1 MFNLYRVSHPLIIV
15 VALSG
20 ALLADESA
28 KSSSAIATDSAVAE
42 ILKEVEARHGGQPAV
57 DRWASGTIRYTTHGG
72 VFPMAIGQTQI
83 TEAFKYPGHVRRLAS
98 IHSPDGQKK
107 SELLFVINANGGW
120 MVARGKDPL
129 PMDPAGANR
138 RLHPFADICNV
149 PQLLRS
155 SKDASNEGIVDID
168 GIRAILIRIPKN
180 DSPTLDVFVDVQSGL
195 IIKTLSGIVDPK
207 SGRRATVE
215 TRLKDYTEKINGGPV
230 PMSFSVSI
238 DGSLSVAVDIH
249 SVKFT
254 DEHPPGTFQFQ
265 IPW

>member
-1 MFNLYRVSHPLIIV
+1 MFHLYRVSHLAITVIV
-15 VALSG
+15 LSG
-20 ALLADESA
+20 PLLADESA
-28 KSSSAIATDSAVAE
+28 KPSSAIATDSAVAE

-72 VFPMAIGQTQI
+72 VLPMAIGQAQI
-83 TEAFKYPGHVRRLAS
+83 TEAFNYPGRVRRLAS
-98 IHSPDGQKK
+98 MHSPDGQKK

-129 PMDPAGANR
+129 PMDPDYANR
-138 RLHPFADICNV
+138 RLHAFAGICNV
-149 PQLLRS
+149 PQLFRS
-155 SKDASNEGIVDID
+155 STDASNEGIVDID
-168 GIRAILIRIPKN
+168 GTRAILIRIPNN

-195 IIKTLSGIVDPK
+195 IIKTLSSIVDPE

-215 TRLKDYTEKINGGPV
+215 TRISNYSEKINGGPV

-238 DGSLSVAVDIH
+238 DGSVSVAVDIH
-249 SVKFT
+249 SVEFT
-254 DEHPPGTFQFQ
+254 DQHPPGTFQFQ